1 MIIQN
6 KSQTTTNSYS
16 DGRLFNSTLQL
27 NVKNNE
33 KLNSII
39 TQADYLKKSNLYSY
53 TNKAAN
59 ISAPFLGPQKEK
71 DKGKKTLVLDLD
83 ETLVHSSFK
92 PVAQADIIMPVEIE
106 SMRSNVYVM
115 IRPGAHIF
123 LE

>member
-1 MIIQN
+1 M
-6 KSQTTTNSYS
+6 
-16 DGRLFNSTLQL
+16 QL